1 MKTILTLTLHITYF
15 KYCYKIRNEA
25 RAFEINS
32 DEIFASEFTSLMFYG
47 WRATLKPSVCAKTL
61 GKTVNEET

>member
-25 RAFEINS
+25 RAFETNS
-32 DEIFASEFTSLMFYG
+32 DEIFLLRLNSHL
-47 WRATLKPSVCAKTL
+47 
-61 GKTVNEET
+61 